1 MKSRRNFIQKGSFAT
16 LALIAA
22 KPFKSLAN
30 TSFASVGI
38 SLQDNK
44 IALVHN
50 ANTKK
55 YQQLISKKISQLNSN
70 ANNMIL
76 LETGKTNNIYAF
88 VSKDVAVQSELTTS
102 LTNDSYKIIYKGDIK
117 IAIVKASAGEKNT
130 VQRINALSSYLKK
143 EKNCHIVVCLSQ
155 LGFKNKVVLDDIKLA
170 QQSSNLDVIIGSNPA
185 NFSAHSFVAQNNSK
199 EEVIIQS
206 AIDNGFALGNIEIE
220 FDEKQNK
227 KNIAINNLLTRLPE
241 NN

>member
-1 MKSRRNFIQKGSFAT
+1 MKSRRNFIQLGSMAALAAIAT
-16 LALIAA
+16 
-22 KPFKSLAN
+22 KPFKTFANSAFNTTGVSLNNN
-30 TSFASVGI
+30 T
-38 SLQDNK
+38 

-55 YQQLISKKISQLNSN
+55 HQHVIVKKITQIK
-70 ANNMIL
+70 NNTNNLVL
-76 LETGKTNNIYAF
+76 LETGKPMAAYTTIN
-88 VSKDVAVQSELTTS
+88 SDVAVQNELATT

-117 IAIVKASAGEKNT
+117 VAIIKAAGGEKNT
-130 VQRINALSSYLKK
+130 VQRINALSAYLKK
-143 EKNCHIVVCLSQ
+143 DKNCHLVVCLSQ

-170 QQSSNLDVIIGSNPA
+170 QQSTCLDVIIGSHTA
-185 NFSAHSFVAQNNSK
+185 NFASNSFIAQNSKK

-220 FDEKQNK
+220 FDSKQSK

>member
-22 KPFKSLAN
+22 KPFNSIAN
-30 TSFASVGI
+30 TSFASTGI

-55 YQQLISKKISQLNSN
+55 YQQLISKKITQLKSN
-70 ANNMIL
+70 ANNMVL
-76 LETGKTNNIYAF
+76 LQTGKSNDTYAF
-88 VSKDVAVQSELTTS
+88 VGNDVAVQSELTTA

-117 IAIVKASAGEKNT
+117 IAIVKANAGEKNT

-185 NFSAHSFVAQNNSK
+185 NFSANSFVAQNNSK

-220 FDEKQNK
+220 FDDRQNK

>member
-1 MKSRRNFIQKGSFAT
+1 MKSRRNFIQKGGFAT

-22 KPFKSLAN
+22 KPFKSIAS
-30 TSFASVGI
+30 TSFASTGI
-38 SLQDNK
+38 SIQDNK

-55 YQQLISKKISQLNSN
+55 YQQLISRKISQLKGNT
-70 ANNMIL
+70 NNMVL
-76 LETGKTNNIYAF
+76 LETGKINATNLI
-88 VSKDVAVQSELTTS
+88 VRSDVAVQSELSTK

-117 IAIVKASAGEKNT
+117 VAIVKANAGEKNT

-143 EKNCHIVVCLSQ
+143 EKSCHIVVCLSQ

-170 QQSSNLDVIIGSNPA
+170 QQSSHIDVIIGSNSA
-185 NFSAHSFVAQNNSK
+185 NFTANSFIAQNNSK
-199 EEVIIQS
+199 QEVIIQS

-220 FDEKQNK
+220 FDNKQHK